1 MDITKPR
8 INFDTKIID
17 VLEKCEFKNYPIK
30 LVGSSSLQSQR
41 YFGDY
46 DGLTVIGKNHKP
58 KEIYDEFKKI
68 ITNVYNDQDLYFIEF
83 KIQLINNK
91 KFKYFK
97 NDKLS
102 LETIESNYKNVEFY
116 KLDLSMWHDFQFVDV
131 SIIYQVISDFNK
143 DELIK
148 GLNEE
153 IKDLIKDKQYY
164 KALKRKFS
172 IYKLEDNTKKM
183 AELTKI
189 FNSELGLK
197 YKLASNLEA
206 LDLVYQ
212 HYKDKLTKGRIKI
225 NLEYLKLYD
234 YDLNDL
240 MKKAKEL
247 KKEVNTEAFEY
258 VKKFNI

>member
-1 MDITKPR
+1 MDIKKTR
-8 INFDTKIID
+8 ISFDTKILD
-17 VLEKCEFKNYPIK
+17 VLEKCKYKDYPIK

-58 KEIYDEFKKI
+58 NEIFDEFSKI
-68 ITNVYNDQDLYFIEF
+68 IENVNNDPDLYFIEF
-83 KIQLINNK
+83 KIQLTNDK

-102 LETIESNYKNVEFY
+102 LKVIESNHKNVEFY
-116 KLDLSMWHDFQFVDV
+116 KLDLSMWHDFQFIDV
-131 SIIYQVISDFNK
+131 SIIYQVISNFNK
-143 DELIK
+143 DEIIK

-153 IKDLIKDKQYY
+153 IKDLLKDGYYY

-172 IYKLEDNTKKM
+172 IYKLQDNTKKM
-183 AELTKI
+183 TELTNI
-189 FNSELGLK
+189 FNSDLGLK

-212 HYKDKLTKGRIKI
+212 YYKDPITKGRIKI
-225 NLEYLKLYD
+225 NLEYLKLYH
-234 YDLNDL
+234 YNLNNL
-240 MKKAKEL
+240 MQKAKEL
-247 KKEVNTEAFEY
+247 KKEVNSEAEKY
-258 VKKFNI
+258 IKKFDM